1 MDDALVEEHAA
12 WVRERLAA
20 RAINPAREAGRVAW
34 PGHEAVEALAHPLC
48 YF

>member
-20 RAINPAREAGRVAW
+20 KKEKN
-34 PGHEAVEALAHPLC
+34 
-48 YF
+48 